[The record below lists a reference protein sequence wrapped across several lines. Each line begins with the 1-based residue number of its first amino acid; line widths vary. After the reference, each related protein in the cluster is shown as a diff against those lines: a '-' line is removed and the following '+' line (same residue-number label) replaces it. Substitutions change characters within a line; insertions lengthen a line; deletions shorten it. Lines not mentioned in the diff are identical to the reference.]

1 MHLLVASLHSRVSES
16 LRTLND
22 PSLSRRLSAEEL
34 ANALTH
40 GVGLI
45 MSIVGFA
52 ILLSL
57 AVIRGGALR
66 IAGCAIYGGTLLSLY
81 AASTCYHGSRSRR
94 LKRILKI
101 CDHSAIYL
109 LVGSHLYQVH
119 LYPWLESNDYRRLL
133 PDSKAYIYKVKRTVC
148 LSYRSKVEAIRNFCA
163 AHPSG
168 QNLFL
173 ILSSGSSMLRETHSF
188 GLPTK
193 SILPSKL
200 ASKLASRFAVLN
212 CEGVAHVLSKNP
224 GKRIRSIRNSPL

>member
-81 AASTCYHGSRSRR
+81 AASTCYHGSRSCR

-119 LYPWLESNDYRRLL
+119 LYSWLESNDYRRLL
-133 PDSKAYIYKVKRTVC
+133 PDSKAYIYIRLSGVPLESVKSR
-148 LSYRSKVEAIRNFCA
+148 SYTEFLRGTSVRSKSIPDSLFWFVHAPRNTFLWSPHQE
-163 AHPSG
+163 HP
-168 QNLFL
+168 
-173 ILSSGSSMLRETHSF
+173 
-188 GLPTK
+188 
-193 SILPSKL
+193 
-200 ASKLASRFAVLN
+200 
-212 CEGVAHVLSKNP
+212 
-224 GKRIRSIRNSPL
+224 PL